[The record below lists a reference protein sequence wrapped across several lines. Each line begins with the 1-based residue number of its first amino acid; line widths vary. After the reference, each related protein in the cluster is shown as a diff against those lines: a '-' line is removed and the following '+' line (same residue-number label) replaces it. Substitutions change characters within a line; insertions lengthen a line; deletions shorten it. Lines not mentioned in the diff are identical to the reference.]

1 MMTKD
6 ELKFLEAVG
15 YGGYASALRQAQNAA
30 NTVTLPG
37 AWVQPATR
45 ALGDGVC
52 WLWRNVL
59 AENKITVVAGVVGV
73 GKSMLVAGDLAAR
86 VSVGSAWPDG
96 SPGVAADVLIAS
108 GNDETADT
116 LVPRLEAHGADLER
130 VHFLE
135 GWSGALDE
143 EPSTK
148 YWAEPAAG
156 HGGLLPAL
164 AKALDE
170 RRKVRLVVID
180 PVSAFLDVGRGDRAR
195 AVLSGLQALAR
206 ESSVAIVLVTHLRTA
221 YQKGALAVV
230 GADGLVAAA
239 RMAWVLTR
247 DIHDRQRRL
256 FLPAKNNLDGECPGF
271 AWRLA
276 GGKVQ
281 WEAGRVECGPA
292 GELVDHVGRAREKRD
307 ALAAAFIADFL
318 APGPRMWVVI
328 EQHGKLAGHRTG
340 TLERVR
346 SSVAEPF
353 KRQEED
359 GRWLWRLI
367 GDQRTGSEA
376 DIADLLAQRQVGP
389 AGPLRPEAHGRKDLD
404 LTRDAEGDLLA
415 DDTGDE

>member
-1 MMTKD
+1 
-6 ELKFLEAVG
+6 
-15 YGGYASALRQAQNAA
+15 
-30 NTVTLPG
+30 
-37 AWVQPATR
+37 
-45 ALGDGVC
+45 
-52 WLWRNVL
+52 
-59 AENKITVVAGVVGV
+59 
-73 GKSMLVAGDLAAR
+73 
-86 VSVGSAWPDG
+86 
-96 SPGVAADVLIAS
+96 
-108 GNDETADT
+108 
-116 LVPRLEAHGADLER
+116 VPRLEAHGADLER

-135 GWSGALDE
+135 GWNGALDK

-148 YWAEPAAG
+148 YWAEPAGAR
-156 HGGLLPAL
+156 GGLLPAL
-164 AKALDE
+164 ANALDE
-170 RRKVRLVVID
+170 RRKVKMVVVD

-206 ESSVAIVLVTHLRTA
+206 ECATAIVLITHLRTA
-221 YQKGALAVV
+221 YQKGTLAVV

-239 RMAWVLTR
+239 RMVWVLTR
-247 DIHDRQRRL
+247 DPHDRQRRL

-276 GGKVQ
+276 GGRVQ

-292 GELVDHVGRAREKRD
+292 GELVDHLGRAREKRD

-328 EQHGKLAGHRTG
+328 EEHGKRAGHRTG

-367 GDQRTGSEA
+367 GDHRTGSEA
-376 DIADLLAQRQVGP
+376 DIADLFARGQ
-389 AGPLRPEAHGRKDLD
+389 AGPGAPLSPDAHGRKDLD
-404 LTRDAEGDLLA
+404 LTGDDA
-415 DDTGDE
+415 DDAADE